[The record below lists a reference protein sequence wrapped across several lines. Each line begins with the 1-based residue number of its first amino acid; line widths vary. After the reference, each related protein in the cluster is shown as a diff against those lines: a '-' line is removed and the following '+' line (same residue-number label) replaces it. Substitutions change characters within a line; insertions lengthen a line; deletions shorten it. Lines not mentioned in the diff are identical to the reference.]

1 MLQVIALFP
10 SSTGAPSRGL
20 RRDCLQCMLSVLM
33 NLTHNNAA
41 GTAAVV
47 AAGGLEAAAH
57 VVDSV
62 LGPPEEEA
70 LFVRIA
76 DRCRDRSCREFQ
88 AGLWVWLQDH
98 FTRAPGVHH
107 TFMAVTLHSRPVL
120 WCVLRCASFSV

>member
-1 MLQVIALFP
+1 MRGQVHDVVFVLQVTALFS

-20 RRDCLQCMLSVLM
+20 RRDCLQCILSVLM

-76 DRCRDRSCREFQ
+76 DRCRAHHYKS
-88 AGLWVWLQDH
+88 DH
-98 FTRAPGVHH
+98 
-107 TFMAVTLHSRPVL
+107 VTG
-120 WCVLRCASFSV
+120 A

>member
-1 MLQVIALFP
+1 MQPGRLHCQRCRGIGQNLDTVQWWCLQVTALFP
-10 SSTGAPSRGL
+10 GSSGAPSRGL

-62 LGPPEEEA
+62 LGPPEEDT

-76 DRCRDRSCREFQ
+76 DRCRLASCW
-88 AGLWVWLQDH
+88 A
-98 FTRAPGVHH
+98 
-107 TFMAVTLHSRPVL
+107 
-120 WCVLRCASFSV
+120 

>member
-1 MLQVIALFP
+1 MKGLTERVALLQVTAIFP
-10 SSTGAPSRGL
+10 NSAGPPSKGL

-47 AAGGLEAAAH
+47 AARGLEAAAC

-76 DRCRDRSCREFQ
+76 DRCRAASCR
-88 AGLWVWLQDH
+88 ANCLG
-98 FTRAPGVHH
+98 A
-107 TFMAVTLHSRPVL
+107 
-120 WCVLRCASFSV
+120 LRMRSWSSCSCASIGHAT